1 MAKEIVSNGDVVFF
15 GSHAVDHY
23 LQCKIWPQEGQKVNA
38 KPLDR
43 VYGGM
48 IPNAAAIFAGY
59 GEAPLLMGP
68 LEENVD
74 AGPILAEMVEAG
86 VDTSAIRL
94 SSSFKNSYAY
104 NFLSEA
110 NANEK
115 TLVIVDPGYAF
126 EMTQKEREIFSG
138 SKFIYSTIA
147 HLSRIRDIEAL
158 VAEAREGGAKLFID
172 VEAESF
178 RSANEDWWAF
188 SAADFLSFNEESFAK
203 FSGGISRKTMIAKI
217 LQETQGEVIM
227 TLGKSGCEVFSPSGQ
242 IAVPGIPVQ
251 AIDPL
256 GAGDTFNATYLFGR
270 ASGWPSER
278 AAQFANA
285 AAARSTMLMGPRS
298 GRTTIQ
304 VVDDFLQ
311 NSNEPDTAAVL
322 AD

>member
-1 MAKEIVSNGDVVFF
+1 MARETVSNGDFVFF

-23 LQCKIWPQEGQKVNA
+23 LQCKTWPQEGQKINA

-74 AGPILAEMVEAG
+74 AAPILAEMAEAG
-86 VDTSAIRL
+86 VDTSGIRL
-94 SSSFKNSYAY
+94 SSAFKNSYAY

-110 NANEK
+110 NPNEK
-115 TLVIVDPGYAF
+115 TLVIVDPGYTF
-126 EMTQKEREIFSG
+126 EMTPQEREIFVR

-147 HLSRIRDIEAL
+147 HLSRIQDIESI
-158 VAEAREGGAKLFID
+158 VAEARAGGAKLFID

-188 SAADFLSFNEESFAK
+188 RATDFISFNEESFAK
-203 FSGGISRKTMIAKI
+203 FSGDTSRETMIAKV

-227 TLGKSGCEVFSPSGQ
+227 TLGKSGCEVFSPTGQ
-242 IAVPGIPVQ
+242 ITVPGILVQ

-256 GAGDTFNATYLFGR
+256 GAGDTFNSTYFFGR
-270 ASGWPSER
+270 ASGWPIER
-278 AAQFANA
+278 AARFANA
-285 AAARSTMLMGPRS
+285 AAARSTMMMGPRS

-304 VVDDFLQ
+304 VVDDFLKT
-311 NSNEPDTAAVL
+311 SNEPDAAAVL